1 MADNIQN
8 TEIRIKQKDGSDV
21 IIHPVTKEENVLP
34 AEGKGSLR
42 DTKFDDVEVH
52 VDKDTELNIVDFKA
66 NGKIVKTIKLSGGG
80 GLQSGTLTTTLES
93 KFTMREKNKNLN

>member
-1 MADNIQN
+1 M
-8 TEIRIKQKDGSDV
+8 
-21 IIHPVTKEENVLP
+21 
-34 AEGKGSLR
+34 R

-93 KFTMREKNKNLN
+93 KFTMREKEVLVIPYTFNTPNRGTAHLYVNIICGENLKN